1 MRPAQTR
8 ARTAQL
14 ALWPVGLA
22 FGALSLA
29 VARGEPAY
37 SFAGESVARGAL
49 ELVAGWAL
57 LATGLVAWKR
67 RPESR
72 FGVLVSAAAFG
83 WFLVEW
89 NNPGIGSALGFALGL
104 TLYAVAAPIVA
115 HAALAYPRGRLPAG
129 FDRFAI
135 AAAYVGAVVV
145 LGLLP
150 ALFFDP
156 AAQGCG
162 DCPRNLLLAHG
173 SPHAYGEL
181 NRIGVYAGLAWSLA
195 LIALLTVRLARSTP
209 ALRRLVWPIVVAAA
223 VYLGAVAGDFAHSL
237 DRGMLGNDQTD
248 RRLWLA
254 EGVALV
260 ALALGV
266 LGGWVRRHRT
276 RAAVAQLVVQ
286 LAESP
291 APGGL
296 RALLAET
303 LDDSSLELAYPLPD
317 GRLVDA
323 HGRAVALRPEMTPL
337 VRGGHEIALL
347 LHRPGLL
354 DDPGL
359 VEEVALAARLAL
371 DNERLQ
377 AETQAQ
383 LEDLRASRARVIATG
398 DAERRRLERDL
409 HDGAQQQLVGL
420 SLALRLASAR
430 LGLEADPERLAHLE
444 VAQSELAAALA
455 ELRELAHG
463 IFPAVLADEGLAA
476 ALEALTEDAP
486 IPIEI
491 TALPDKRLDPA
502 AEAAAYFVVSEIVRQ
517 GRATALIV
525 AAAHRDR
532 RLFIEVQGDG
542 ALDDIVGLDDRVVAL
557 DGTLTVA
564 HKEDT
569 RVIVRAEI
577 QCGS

>member
-1 MRPAQTR
+1 
-8 ARTAQL
+8 
-14 ALWPVGLA
+14 VGLA
-22 FGALSLA
+22 FGALSL
-29 VARGEPAY
+29 VIARGEPAY
-37 SFAGESVARGAL
+37 SFAGGSAARGAL

-57 LATGLVAWKR
+57 LAIGLAAWKR

-72 FGVLVSAAAFG
+72 FGALLAAAAFG

-89 NNPGIGSALGFALGL
+89 NNPGIGWAFAFALGL

-115 HAALAYPRGRLPAG
+115 HAALAYPGGRLESAH
-129 FDRFAI
+129 DRFAI
-135 AAAYVGAVVV
+135 AAAYVGTVVM

-162 DCPRNLLLAHG
+162 DCPRNLLLAH
-173 SPHAYGEL
+173 SSRHAYDDL
-181 NRIGVYAGLAWSLA
+181 NRIGLYAGLAWSVG
-195 LIALLTVRLARSTP
+195 LIALLVVRFVGSTQP
-209 ALRRLVWPIVVAAA
+209 LRRLVWPVLAAA
-223 VYLGAVAGDFAHSL
+223 AAYLGAIASDFVHSL
-237 DRGMLGNDQTD
+237 GRGLLGNDQTD
-248 RRLWLA
+248 RNLWLA
-254 EGVALV
+254 EGAALI

-266 LGGWVRRHRT
+266 VWGWVRRRRT

-303 LDDSSLELAYPLPD
+303 LGDPSLELAYPLPD

-323 HGRAVALRPEMTPL
+323 QGRAVARQAEVTSLA
-337 VRGGHEIALL
+337 RGSHEIALL

-354 DDPGL
+354 DEPGL
-359 VEEVALAARLAL
+359 VEEVASAARLAL
-371 DNERLQ
+371 DNERLH
-377 AETQAQ
+377 AETRAQ

-420 SLALRLASAR
+420 SLALRLASSR
-430 LGLEADPERLAHLE
+430 LGQDADPERLAHIE
-444 VAQSELAAALA
+444 DAQSELAAALA

-476 ALEALTEDAP
+476 ALEALTEDAT

-491 TALPDKRLDPA
+491 TALPDERLDPA
-502 AEAAAYFVVSEIVRQ
+502 AEAAAYFIVSEIVRQ
-517 GRATALIV
+517 GHATSLIV
-525 AAAHRDR
+525 KAAHRDR
-532 RLFIEVQGDG
+532 RLVIEVEGDG
-542 ALDDIVGLDDRVVAL
+542 PLDHIVGLDDRVVAL

-564 HKEDT
+564 HKQDT
-569 RVIVRAEI
+569 RVRVRAEI
-577 QCGS
+577 PCGS